1 MLYHFLYPL
10 HVVWGPFNVFRY
22 LTFRMAMATLT
33 ALLISLI
40 IGPWL
45 INKLSQLKA
54 NQPIREDGPQSH
66 LAKKGT
72 PTMGGLLI
80 LFAIT
85 ISTLLWTD
93 LRNQY
98 VWLVLLVTLGF
109 GITGFVDDY
118 KKLTGRNSKGIGG
131 KLKLLLQV
139 GLALAAGTILY
150 LRLDF
155 DTTLSFPFIKQ
166 FSPALGLLYLPFVT
180 LVIVGASNA
189 VNLTDGLDGLAI
201 GPVIIASGTYL
212 LFAYLVGHVKI
223 AAYLQIPYVA
233 GAGELSIFGGAIV
246 GSSLGFLWFNAYPA
260 QIFMGDVG
268 SLSLGAA
275 LGLLAV
281 VSKHEILLVLVGGV
295 FVVEALSVIFQV
307 GSFKIRGQRVFKMA
321 PIHHHYELK
330 GWAEPK
336 IIVRFWIISLV
347 LALLAFSTLK
357 LR

>member
-1 MLYHFLYPL
+1 MFYHFLYPL
-10 HVVWGPFNVFRY
+10 HVVWGPLNVFRY
-22 LTFRMAMATLT
+22 LTFRMVMATLT

-40 IGPWL
+40 IGPWM

-54 NQPIREDGPQSH
+54 NQPIRKDGPQSH
-66 LAKKGT
+66 LAKEGT

-131 KLKLLLQV
+131 KLKLLVQV

-150 LRLDF
+150 LHLDF

-260 QIFMGDVG
+260 QVFMGDVG

-275 LGLLAV
+275 LGLVAV

-307 GSFKIRGQRVFKMA
+307 ASFKIRGQRIFKMA

>member
-22 LTFRMAMATLT
+22 LTFRMVMATLT

-246 GSSLGFLWFNAYPA
+246 GSSLGFLWFNTYPA
-260 QIFMGDVG
+260 QVFMGDVG